1 VIDAINF
8 LSGPFLSSLFIS
20 SPQSPNINQKSAIYN
35 LKCYNRRMS
44 NTIDP
49 VRQEK
54 AKVYA
59 RIQRRLMLVDLGVGA
74 VYLLVWLASGGSL
87 ALRRV
92 LQSWTSSA
100 WLLVAVFAIIFGGIY
115 LLIDL
120 PLSYYSDFILPHRF
134 DQSVQTVGGWIK
146 DQLIGL
152 AISGVLGLLLLE
164 AIYWLLRVSPALWW
178 LWAGLLLVFFTV
190 ILSNLAPVLIMPLFN
205 KFVPLG
211 EEHAELA
218 ERLTRLAAR
227 AGTRV
232 QGVFTFDM
240 SKRTKAANAALTG
253 MGNTRRI
260 VLGDTLIQEFTPDE
274 IETVLAHEL
283 GHQVHKDIF
292 LGITFASLINLVGLF
307 MAALVLRWGAAAM
320 GAAGPTDPS
329 AMPLFVLVLGAF
341 GLVTMPLT
349 GGWSRWRE
357 RLADQY
363 ALENTHKPV
372 AFASALARLANQNL
386 AEADPEPWVEFLLYS
401 HPALS
406 KRIKMAE
413 GYTEF

>member
-1 VIDAINF
+1 
-8 LSGPFLSSLFIS
+8 
-20 SPQSPNINQKSAIYN
+20 
-35 LKCYNRRMS
+35 MS

-320 GAAGPTDPS
+320 GAAGPSDPS
-329 AMPLFVLVLGAF
+329 AMPLFGLVLGAF

>member
-1 VIDAINF
+1 
-8 LSGPFLSSLFIS
+8 
-20 SPQSPNINQKSAIYN
+20 
-35 LKCYNRRMS
+35 MS

-260 VLGDTLIQEFTPDE
+260 VLGDTLIQEFT
-274 IETVLAHEL
+274 
-283 GHQVHKDIF
+283 
-292 LGITFASLINLVGLF
+292 
-307 MAALVLRWGAAAM
+307 
-320 GAAGPTDPS
+320 
-329 AMPLFVLVLGAF
+329 
-341 GLVTMPLT
+341 
-349 GGWSRWRE
+349 
-357 RLADQY
+357 
-363 ALENTHKPV
+363 
-372 AFASALARLANQNL
+372 
-386 AEADPEPWVEFLLYS
+386 
-401 HPALS
+401 
-406 KRIKMAE
+406 
-413 GYTEF
+413 

>member
-1 VIDAINF
+1 
-8 LSGPFLSSLFIS
+8 
-20 SPQSPNINQKSAIYN
+20 
-35 LKCYNRRMS
+35 MS

-54 AKVYA
+54 ARVYA

-74 VYLLVWLASGGSL
+74 VYLLAWLASGGSL
-87 ALRRV
+87 ALRRA

-100 WLLVAVFAIIFGGIY
+100 WLLVAAFAILFGGIY

-120 PLSYYSDFILPHRF
+120 PLSYYSDFVLPHRF
-134 DQSVQTVGGWIK
+134 DQSVQTLGGWIK

-164 AIYWLLRVSPALWW
+164 AIYWLLRVSPAWWW
-178 LWAGLLLVFFTV
+178 LWAGFLLVFFTV

-227 AGTRV
+227 AGTKV

-253 MGNTRRI
+253 MGSTRRI

-283 GHQVHKDIF
+283 GHQVHKDIL
-292 LGITFASLINLVGLF
+292 LGITFGSLINLLGLF
-307 MAALVLRWGAAAM
+307 LAALVLRWGAAAL
-320 GAAGPTDPS
+320 GSAGPADPA
-329 AMPLFVLVLGAF
+329 AMPLFGLVLGTF

-363 ALENTHKPV
+363 ALDSTHKPA

-406 KRIKMAE
+406 KRIAMAE
-413 GYTEF
+413 EYTD

>member
-1 VIDAINF
+1 
-8 LSGPFLSSLFIS
+8 
-20 SPQSPNINQKSAIYN
+20 
-35 LKCYNRRMS
+35 
-44 NTIDP
+44 
-49 VRQEK
+49 
-54 AKVYA
+54 
-59 RIQRRLMLVDLGVGA
+59 MLVDLGVGA

-283 GHQVHKDIF
+283 GHQVNKDIV
-292 LGITFASLINLVGLF
+292 LGITFGSLINLVGLF
-307 MAALVLRWGAAAM
+307 LAALVLRWGAAVM
-320 GAAGPTDPS
+320 GAAGPSDPA

-386 AEADPEPWVEFLLYS
+386 AEADPEPWVEIYFTRTR
-401 HPALS
+401 P
-406 KRIKMAE
+406 
-413 GYTEF
+413 

>member
-1 VIDAINF
+1 MSTVIDPA
-8 LSGPFLSSLFIS
+8 
-20 SPQSPNINQKSAIYN
+20 
-35 LKCYNRRMS
+35 
-44 NTIDP
+44 
-49 VRQEK
+49 RQEK

-59 RIQRRLMLVDLGVGA
+59 RIQRVLMLLDLGVGA
-74 VYLLVWLASGGSL
+74 VYLLAWLLSGGSL

-92 LQSWTSSA
+92 MQSWTSSP
-100 WLLVAVFAIIFGGIY
+100 WLLVAGFAIIFGGIY

-120 PLSYYSDFILPHRF
+120 PLSYYSEFTLPHRF
-134 DQSVQTVGGWIK
+134 DQSVQTLGGWIK

-164 AIYWLLRVSPALWW
+164 AIYWLLRISPVLWW
-178 LWAGLLLVFFTV
+178 LWAGILLVFFTV

-211 EEHAELA
+211 EEHADLA

-227 AGTRV
+227 AGTKV

-240 SKRTKAANAALTG
+240 SKRTKAANAGLTG

-283 GHQVHKDIF
+283 GHQVHKDIL
-292 LGITFASLINLVGLF
+292 LGITFGSLINLVGLF
-307 MAALVLRWGAAAM
+307 LAALVLRWGTSAM
-320 GAAGPTDPS
+320 GAAGPADPA
-329 AMPLFVLVLGAF
+329 AMPLFGLVLGAF
-341 GLVTMPLT
+341 GLITMPLT
-349 GGWSRWRE
+349 AGWSRWRE
-357 RLADQY
+357 RMADQY
-363 ALENTHKPV
+363 SLDSTHKPL

-386 AEADPEPWVEFLLYS
+386 SEADPEPWVEFLLYS

-406 KRIKMAE
+406 KRIHMAE
-413 GYTEF
+413 GYTESPQFSVPNERG

>member
-1 VIDAINF
+1 
-8 LSGPFLSSLFIS
+8 
-20 SPQSPNINQKSAIYN
+20 
-35 LKCYNRRMS
+35 MS

-49 VRQEK
+49 ARQEK

-74 VYLLVWLASGGSL
+74 VYLLAWLASGGAL
-87 ALRRV
+87 ALRRA
-92 LQSWTSSA
+92 LQIWMSSA
-100 WLLVAVFAIIFGGIY
+100 WLLVAAFAILFGGIY

-134 DQSVQTVGGWIK
+134 DQSVQTLGGWIK

-164 AIYWLLRVSPALWW
+164 AIYWLLRVSQALWW

-260 VLGDTLIQEFTPDE
+260 VLGDTLIQEFTLDE

-283 GHQVHKDIF
+283 GHQVHRDIL
-292 LGITFASLINLVGLF
+292 LGITFGSLINLLGLF
-307 MAALVLRWGAAAM
+307 LAALALRWGAAAM
-320 GAAGPTDPS
+320 GAGGPSDP
-329 AMPLFVLVLGAF
+329 ATMPLFGLVLGAF

-363 ALENTHKPV
+363 ALDSTHKPA

-386 AEADPEPWVEFLLYS
+386 AETDPEPWVEFLLYS

-413 GYTEF
+413 EYRD

>member
-1 VIDAINF
+1 
-8 LSGPFLSSLFIS
+8 
-20 SPQSPNINQKSAIYN
+20 
-35 LKCYNRRMS
+35 MS

-49 VRQEK
+49 ARQER

-74 VYLLVWLASGGSL
+74 VYLLAWLASGGAL
-87 ALRRV
+87 ALRRA
-92 LQSWTSSA
+92 LQIWMSSA
-100 WLLVAVFAIIFGGIY
+100 WLLVAAFAILFGGIY

-134 DQSVQTVGGWIK
+134 DQSVQTLGGWIK

-164 AIYWLLRVSPALWW
+164 AIYWLLRVSQALWW

-227 AGTRV
+227 AGTKV

-283 GHQVHKDIF
+283 GHQVHRDIL
-292 LGITFASLINLVGLF
+292 LGITFGSLINLLGLF
-307 MAALVLRWGAAAM
+307 LAALALRWGAAAL
-320 GAAGPTDPS
+320 GAAGPSDPA
-329 AMPLFVLVLGAF
+329 AMPLFGLVLGAF

-357 RLADQY
+357 RDRKSTRLNSSHMVQSRM
-363 ALENTHKPV
+363 PS
-372 AFASALARLANQNL
+372 SA
-386 AEADPEPWVEFLLYS
+386 
-401 HPALS
+401 
-406 KRIKMAE
+406 
-413 GYTEF
+413 

>member
-1 VIDAINF
+1 
-8 LSGPFLSSLFIS
+8 
-20 SPQSPNINQKSAIYN
+20 
-35 LKCYNRRMS
+35 MS

-49 VRQEK
+49 ARQEK

-74 VYLLVWLASGGSL
+74 VYLLAWLLSGGAL

-100 WLLVAVFAIIFGGIY
+100 WLLVAAFAILFGGIY

-134 DQSVQTVGGWIK
+134 DQSVQTLGGWIK

-164 AIYWLLRVSPALWW
+164 AIYWLLRVSPVLWW

-227 AGTRV
+227 AGTKV

-283 GHQVHKDIF
+283 GHQVHRDI
-292 LGITFASLINLVGLF
+292 LMGITFGSLINLLGLF
-307 MAALVLRWGAAAM
+307 LAALALRWGAAAM
-320 GAAGPTDPS
+320 GAAGPSDP
-329 AMPLFVLVLGAF
+329 AALPLFGLVLGAF

-357 RLADQY
+357 RLADHY
-363 ALENTHKPV
+363 ALDSTHKPA

>member
-1 VIDAINF
+1 
-8 LSGPFLSSLFIS
+8 
-20 SPQSPNINQKSAIYN
+20 
-35 LKCYNRRMS
+35 MS

-283 GHQVHKDIF
+283 GHQVNKDIV
-292 LGITFASLINLVGLF
+292 LGITFGSLINLVGLF
-307 MAALVLRWGAAAM
+307 LAALVLRWGAAVM
-320 GAAGPTDPS
+320 GAAGPSDPA

>member
-1 VIDAINF
+1 
-8 LSGPFLSSLFIS
+8 
-20 SPQSPNINQKSAIYN
+20 
-35 LKCYNRRMS
+35 MS

-49 VRQEK
+49 ARQEK

-59 RIQRRLMLVDLGVGA
+59 RIQRRLMLVDLGVGGG
-74 VYLLVWLASGGSL
+74 YLLAWLASGGAL
-87 ALRRV
+87 ALRRA
-92 LQSWTSSA
+92 LQAWTSSA
-100 WLLVAVFAIIFGGIY
+100 WLLVAAFAILFGGIY

-134 DQSVQTVGGWIK
+134 DQSVQTLGGWIK
-146 DQLIGL
+146 DQLISL

-227 AGTRV
+227 AGTKV

-283 GHQVHKDIF
+283 GHQVHRDIL
-292 LGITFASLINLVGLF
+292 LGITFGSLINLLGLF
-307 MAALVLRWGAAAM
+307 LAALALRWGAAAM
-320 GAAGPTDPS
+320 GAAGPSDPA
-329 AMPLFVLVLGAF
+329 AMPLFGLVLGTF

-363 ALENTHKPV
+363 ALDSTHKPA

-386 AEADPEPWVEFLLYS
+386 AETDPEPWVEFLLYS

-413 GYTEF
+413 EYRD

>member
-1 VIDAINF
+1 
-8 LSGPFLSSLFIS
+8 
-20 SPQSPNINQKSAIYN
+20 
-35 LKCYNRRMS
+35 MS

-49 VRQEK
+49 ARQER

-74 VYLLVWLASGGSL
+74 VYLLAWLASGGAL
-87 ALRRV
+87 ALRRA
-92 LQSWTSSA
+92 LQIWMSSA
-100 WLLVAVFAIIFGGIY
+100 WLLVAAFAILFGGIY

-134 DQSVQTVGGWIK
+134 DQSVQTLGGWIK

-164 AIYWLLRVSPALWW
+164 AIYWLLRVTQALWW

-227 AGTRV
+227 AGTKV

-253 MGNTRRI
+253 IGNTRRI

-283 GHQVHKDIF
+283 GHQVHRDIL
-292 LGITFASLINLVGLF
+292 LGITFGSLINLLGLF
-307 MAALVLRWGAAAM
+307 LAALALRWGAAAM
-320 GAAGPTDPS
+320 GAAGPYDPA
-329 AMPLFVLVLGAF
+329 AMPLFGLVLGAF

-363 ALENTHKPV
+363 ALDSTHKPA

-386 AEADPEPWVEFLLYS
+386 AETDPEPWVEFLLYS

-413 GYTEF
+413 EYRD